1 MTNNN
6 QIVAER
12 IKTRREELGITIS
25 EIATI
30 TGLSKATLYRYE
42 NGEVG
47 KIKLPVIES
56 FATIL
61 RVNPEWLA
69 GKSDNKDKVITTNY
83 VELKDR
89 NDIRKIFDGLVE
101 YISAKENLLYDG
113 EPLTPELRISLIT
126 NIEAVVKIIDKMT
139 EK

>member
-1 MTNNN
+1 MNRK
-6 QIVAER
+6 IISER
-12 IKTRREELGITIS
+12 MKDRREEIGVSVS
-25 EIATI
+25 EIAEK
-30 TGLSKATLYRYE
+30 TGLTKATLYRYE
-42 NGEVG
+42 KGEIER
-47 KIKLPVIES
+47 IKLPVIES
-56 FATIL
+56 IATIL
-61 RVNPEWLA
+61 RVNPDWLA

-89 NDIRKIFDGLVE
+89 NDIRKIFDGLTE

-126 NIEAVVKIIDKMT
+126 NIEAVVKIIDKMK